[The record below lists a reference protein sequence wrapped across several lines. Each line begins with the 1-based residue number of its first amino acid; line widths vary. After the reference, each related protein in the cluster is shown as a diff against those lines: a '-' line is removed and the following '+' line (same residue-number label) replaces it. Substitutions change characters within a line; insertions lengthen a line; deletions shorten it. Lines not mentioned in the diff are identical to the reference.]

1 MLWRGPGGI
10 EVEAITLDDQ
20 PRLRVSV
27 WTRWGRY
34 LIAYCH
40 SVDEVAEYVEL
51 GDLVELIE
59 LRRPSRARRRAWPEG
74 G

>member
-1 MLWRGPGGI
+1 
-10 EVEAITLDDQ
+10 VELIILDDH
-20 PRLRVSV
+20 PRLRVSI

-34 LIAYCH
+34 LIAYCRT
-40 SVDEVAEYVEL
+40 VDEVAEHVEL

-59 LRRPSRARRRAWPEG
+59 LRRPSRARLRAWSEG

>member
-1 MLWRGPGGI
+1 MELI
-10 EVEAITLDDQ
+10 ILDDH

-27 WTRWGRY
+27 WTRWGRFWV
-34 LIAYCH
+34 AYCRT
-40 SVDEVAEYVEL
+40 VDEVAEYVEL

-59 LRRPSRARRRAWPEG
+59 LRRPSHARRQAWPEG